1 MKKIISVSFIYFVFF
16 CFVGVNATA
25 QRMLEGEALGNW
37 YSSTLD
43 KYSNYPEKKL
53 YPVMILPT
61 VKMAVSN
68 WSMRENRYARV
79 KISGTVK
86 DFQTLIGFGLV
97 FIKVV
102 SSGMEE
108 VFIGRDNGTISGID
122 AGDFLDLYVNYVFEV
137 TPNGIALGEFVEMV
151 DVLDKTNAK
160 QWVFDNVTYTRST
173 LQEVLR
179 ITRNDGNSGR
189 THNLWVRDI
198 DFIFG
203 GGYFLLKTGTT
214 EVGLVEYYGED
225 LSNTRSHGGVL
236 LTINCKT
243 STPKVTAIKFF
254 EYPSQR

>member
-1 MKKIISVSFIYFVFF
+1 MKKMVTVLCICFALL
-16 CFVGVNATA
+16 CFVSVNATA
-25 QRMLEGEALGNW
+25 QRMLEGEALLNW

-43 KYSNYPEKKL
+43 KYSTYPEKKL
-53 YPVMILPT
+53 YPAMILPT

-79 KISGTVK
+79 KISGTVNK
-86 DFQTLIGFGLV
+86 FQVARGFVLIT
-97 FIKVV
+97 VV

-108 VFIGRDNGTISGID
+108 MYFGKDNGTITGID

-137 TPNGIALGEFVEMV
+137 TPNGVALGEFVEMV
-151 DVLDKTNAK
+151 DILDKPNAQ
-160 QWVFDNVTYTRST
+160 QWVFNNVTYSRST
-173 LQEVLR
+173 LQEALR
-179 ITRNDGNSGR
+179 LTRNDGNSGR
-189 THNLWVRDI
+189 THNLWIRDI